1 MGKGNNMKIIGI
13 GDLVTDYY
21 FVNGEFEGVCGGMTS
36 FNIISHLANEF
47 EAYAYGICG
56 NDYEGSVATK
66 SLEELGVNTIY
77 VSRKEIPTRRFYIS
91 IQNEN
96 VNEMKSKKSCPIC
109 GNRTWYETTQL
120 SEEIPTHLVNSE
132 NVLILDTINKTN
144 LKIVDKFNKVGAKV
158 LIDIGQVGNLKYLT
172 LSELK
177 EKLSN
182 KFNIVQLNERV
193 AKFVINKFRLTNY
206 EELQQIFNSE
216 LITITHGKKG
226 ATFVYNGK
234 EVFFETTNIANE
246 YDPSFKDIVKERYIA
261 VFAVIYLQ
269 YHPVLPSEHRT
280 VYV

>member
-21 FVNGEFEGVCGGMTS
+21 FVNGEFKGVCGGMTS

-47 EAYAYGICG
+47 ETYAYGICG
-56 NDYEGSVATK
+56 NDYDGSVATK

-77 VSRKEIPTRRFYIS
+77 VSRKDILTRRFYIS
-91 IQNEN
+91 IQNED

-109 GNRTWYETTQL
+109 ANRAWYETTQL
-120 SEEIPTHLVNSE
+120 SEEIPRHLVNSE
-132 NVLILDTINKTN
+132 NVLILDTINKVN

-193 AKFVINKFRLTNY
+193 AKFIINKFKLNSY
-206 EELQQIFNSE
+206 GELQQIFNSE
-216 LITITHGKKG
+216 LITVTHGKKVQHLY
-226 ATFVYNGK
+226 TMIKKFSLK
-234 EVFFETTNIANE
+234 LL
-246 YDPSFKDIVKERYIA
+246 
-261 VFAVIYLQ
+261 IYLMNMMQ
-269 YHPVLPSEHRT
+269 AGREIRFIPKLLEHI
-280 VYV
+280 